1 MHETGIIEYADFCD
15 CASGAGSRCWML
27 SPENLFDRNSR
38 ALLAP
43 AFTSDL
49 SYADAGFSS
58 IRIR

>member
-1 MHETGIIEYADFCD
+1 
-15 CASGAGSRCWML
+15 ML